1 MATIFNMKTK
11 SGIKYDVVFDYHD
24 EDGNRKQKRKRF
36 SKKSD
41 ALAYKHSIEADKINN
56 EFIAPQN
63 MTVSELL
70 EKWIDVYKNTHW
82 QHSQYTNVVGIV
94 NNYINPN
101 IGELQIQDIK
111 PFDIENFYDIL
122 RKTKIRNPS
131 KKDIANNTIRC
142 LSPKSI
148 GHVHSVLKTAF
159 NKAVEWQ
166 WLKYNPVVCRPPKV
180 RHAKKLIW
188 TADMVKIALENIDD
202 KILHL
207 GLHLCFVC
215 SLRPGE
221 ALGLTW
227 DCVNLQEGYIEIT
240 KTLQRAP
247 IEAIKALP
255 KDSIFSIL
263 PSKTPDAKSMY
274 ILKIPKTETSNRK
287 IFISEQLKSELAQ
300 RYKAIENSKDI
311 FKEIYEDNN
320 LVFALEDGSPIE
332 VNLLNKWFKKWL
344 QRSQYDFPAIS
355 IGNIRHS
362 SLTYKLPLYNGDIKS
377 LQGDSGHAQADVL
390 LRVYAQKQDAHR
402 KKLVKT
408 LENDFYSD
416 SDKSR
421 DANIQITNSDDVLN
435 AIKSDPELQKK
446 VLTALLA
453 QVADNQN
460 VI

>member
-1 MATIFNMKTK
+1 MATIYNMKTK
-11 SGIKYDVVFDYHD
+11 SGIKYDVVFDYSD

-36 SKKSD
+36 SSKNE
-41 ALAYKHSIEADKINN
+41 ATAYKHSIESDKAND
-56 EFIAPQN
+56 EFITPKD
-63 MTVSELL
+63 MTVAEMFN
-70 EKWIDVYKNTHW
+70 KWISVYKNTHW
-82 QHSQYTNVVGIV
+82 QHSQYMNVLGIV

-101 IGELQIQDIK
+101 IGDKQIQELK
-111 PFDIENFYDIL
+111 PYDIENFYDTL

-131 KKDIANNTIRC
+131 RKAIENNNVRC

-148 GHVHSVLKTAF
+148 NYIHSVMKTAF
-159 NKAVEWQ
+159 SKAVEWQ
-166 WLKYNPVVCRPPKV
+166 WLKYSPVICKPPRV
-180 RHAKKLIW
+180 RQKQKQIW
-188 TADMVKIALENIDD
+188 TADMVKIALDNIDD

-227 DCVNLQEGYIEIT
+227 DCVNFDERYIRIN

-247 IEAIKALP
+247 IDAIKALP

-263 PSKTPDAKSMY
+263 PSKTADAKSKY

-287 IFISEQLKSELAQ
+287 IFISEQLKDELNE
-300 RYKAIENSKDI
+300 RFKAIQSIKDEY
-311 FKEIYEDNN
+311 KEFYEDNN
-320 LVFALEDGSPIE
+320 LVFALDDGTPIE

-344 QRSQYDFPAIS
+344 KRSNFDFPEIS
-355 IGNIRHS
+355 IGSMRHS

-402 KKLVKT
+402 KKLIKT
-408 LENDFYSD
+408 LEDDFYNKT
-416 SDKSR
+416 DKV
-421 DANIQITNSDDVLN
+421 DTNEVLLN
-435 AIKSDPELQKK
+435 HIKSDPELRRM
-446 VLTALLA
+446 VLDAL
-453 QVADNQN
+453 VAPDTHF
-460 VI
+460 

>member
-11 SGIKYDVVFDYHD
+11 SGIKCDVVFDYKD
-24 EDGNRKQKRKRF
+24 QDGNRKQKRRRF
-36 SKKSD
+36 SKKVD
-41 ALAYKHSIEADKINN
+41 AIAYKHSIEAEKVNN
-56 EFIAPQN
+56 EFIAPRN
-63 MTVSELL
+63 LTVEEML
-70 EKWIDVYKNTHW
+70 EKWIEVYKDTHW
-82 QHSQYTNVVGIV
+82 QHSQYRNVVGIV
-94 NNYINPN
+94 NNYVNPN
-101 IGELQIQDIK
+101 LGKMKIQELK
-111 PFDIENFYDIL
+111 PFDIENFYDTL
-122 RKTKIRNPS
+122 RKTNIRNPS
-131 KKDIANNTIRC
+131 NKDVANKTVRC

-166 WLKYNPVVCRPPKV
+166 WLKYNPVVCKPPKV
-180 RHAKKLIW
+180 RHKQKPIW
-188 TADMVKIALENIDD
+188 TADMVRIALDNMDNEL
-202 KILHL
+202 LHL

-227 DCVNLQEGYIEIT
+227 DSINPDEGYIEVT
-240 KTLQRAP
+240 KTLQRVP
-247 IEAIKALP
+247 IECIEALP
-255 KDSIFSIL
+255 KDDIFFIL
-263 PSKTPDAKSMY
+263 PAKTETAKSKF

-287 IFISEQLKSELAQ
+287 IFISEQLKEELANRMQ
-300 RYKAIENSKDI
+300 SIRKLKAYAGEL
-311 FKEIYEDNN
+311 YTDNN
-320 LVFALEDGSPIE
+320 LVFTLEDGSPIE

-344 QRSQYDFPAIS
+344 QRSRFDFPVIS

-408 LENDFYSD
+408 FEDDFYSD
-416 SDKSR
+416 KAEKTENSKQ
-421 DANIQITNSDDVLN
+421 ATNSDSVLSV
-435 AIKSDPELQKK
+435 IQSDPELRKK

-453 QVADNQN
+453 EVAEKQH